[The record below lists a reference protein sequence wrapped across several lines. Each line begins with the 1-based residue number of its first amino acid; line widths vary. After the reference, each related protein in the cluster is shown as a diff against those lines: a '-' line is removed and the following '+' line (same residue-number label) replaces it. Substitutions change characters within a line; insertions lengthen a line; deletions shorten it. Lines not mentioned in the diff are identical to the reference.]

1 MSLPAFLP
9 YGIVSIYG
17 IGSVDGQAG
26 IIQPVPPDTNPMLWG
41 TIDAV
46 SQYEIEWAKPGDS
59 VLFPEL
65 GVVCR
70 LNYPP
75 DNTAYTLVPEV
86 KLVCKEY
93 PAP

>member
-17 IGSVDGQAG
+17 IGSAEGLNG
-26 IIQPVPPDTNPMLWG
+26 IVPPPEHWWG
-41 TIDAV
+41 VIDQV
-46 SQYEIEWAKPGDS
+46 SQYEIYWAQVGDS
-59 VLFPEL
+59 VLFPES

-70 LNYPP
+70 LAYPTE
-75 DNTAYTLVPEV
+75 NAIFTLVPEV
-86 KLVCKEY
+86 KLVCQEY